1 MLYYRNNA
9 AGDRQKGWDKMSK
22 NEFNR
27 EIMAAYRGN
36 IGNAAHELVS
46 NAKSMV
52 KFIADRQVDLQ
63 TRAALLNDWRDVC
76 VKIAAAQK
84 ILQNEIDAFDK

>member
-46 NAKSMV
+46 NAK
-52 KFIADRQVDLQ
+52 
-63 TRAALLNDWRDVC
+63 LNDWRDVC

-84 ILQNEIDAFDK
+84 ILQNEINAFDK